1 MRDQY
6 GREIDYLRISLTDL
20 CNLRCMYCMPAEGV
34 AKHGHRDNLSLEEV
48 AEIAAVAVV
57 ELGVKKIRLTGG
69 EPLVRRGIVGLV
81 EILAALPGLREL
93 TMTTNGLLL
102 PGMARELK
110 AAGLTR
116 VNLSLDTLDPEKYRK
131 ITRVGTLDA
140 ALAGLRAAEE
150 AGLGPV
156 KLNAVLIGG
165 FNDDEIPAMVEL
177 TREKPIEMRFI
188 ELMPIGD
195 TDVFGANAY
204 LPVDTVPERVP
215 ELEPL
220 PEQSREGG
228 VARLYALPGAAGRVG
243 LISPVSCIFCGGCNR
258 VRLTADGF
266 IKPCLHSGKEFN
278 LRGLR
283 GEALRAARAGAIG
296 QKPEEH
302 GVLSKTERSGAG
314 RTMHEIGG

>member
-34 AKHGHRDNLSLEEV
+34 EKHSHGENLTLEEV
-48 AEIAAVAVV
+48 AEIAAAAV

-69 EPLVRRGIVGLV
+69 EPLVRRGVTGLV
-81 EILAALPGLREL
+81 ARLAALPGLREL

-102 PGMARELK
+102 PRFARELK

-131 ITRVGTLDA
+131 ITRTGTLSA

-150 AGLGPV
+150 AGLTPV

-195 TDVFGANAY
+195 TDVFGKEAY
-204 LPVDTVPERVP
+204 LPVDAVLERVP

-220 PEQSREGG
+220 PERSREGG

-243 LISPVSCIFCGGCNR
+243 LISPVSCSFCGGCNR

-283 GEALRAARAGAIG
+283 GEALRAALAGAIA

-314 RTMHEIGG
+314 RNMHEIGG